1 MSLIRINTAKNKM
14 DHDSSDYKASIVL
27 TYQQMWEVSKAIY
40 ARIADWVEA
49 GVLSEKDLEINWLTQ
64 VLQILEPH
72 ISYAVDQWEN
82 ELVDKEI
89 LDLDQ
94 AINKMLEEDGSDS

>member
-40 ARIADWVEA
+40 ARIADWVGA

>member
-1 MSLIRINTAKNKM
+1 M

-40 ARIADWVEA
+40 ARIADWVGA

>member
-1 MSLIRINTAKNKM
+1 M

-82 ELVDKEI
+82 ELVDKEV

>member
-1 MSLIRINTAKNKM
+1 MM
-14 DHDSSDYKASIVL
+14 HDPSDYKASIVL
-27 TYQQMWEVSKAIY
+27 TYQQMWEVSRAIY
-40 ARIADWVEA
+40 ARIADWVGA

-89 LDLDQ
+89 YDLDK
-94 AINKMLEEDGSDS
+94 AINKMLEENDSDS